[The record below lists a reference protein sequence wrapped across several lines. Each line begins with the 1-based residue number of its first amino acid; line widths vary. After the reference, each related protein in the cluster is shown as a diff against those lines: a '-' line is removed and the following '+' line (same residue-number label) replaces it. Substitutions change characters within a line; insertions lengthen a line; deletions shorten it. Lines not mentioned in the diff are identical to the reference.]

1 MYAPVRNGC
10 TVAYEGFERPV
21 STRLRRSDSLAV
33 PLLTRSDWVPPAVL
47 RPSWKEALVDEPRE
61 PLEEELSDLAG
72 LLQTD
77 ESLETMLGH
86 VAAIAVR
93 AIPACDAA
101 GVTLFEHDRVT
112 TAAASG
118 PLVQR
123 VDDHQYATDEG
134 PCLESLRTGEV
145 RRSPVLADDTRWPK
159 FRGPTLDEGV
169 VSCLSLPLVIGNHGT
184 GGVLNLYSQNRSF
197 EETDEV
203 IGRRFMPPASVAVAN
218 ARAYAKAHA
227 VIEQLQE
234 ALQSRDVIGQAKGI
248 IQVREHCGPDEAFE
262 RLRDLSQHRNI
273 KLRDLAKAVVES
285 PDDILGG

>member
-1 MYAPVRNGC
+1 M
-10 TVAYEGFERPV
+10 
-21 STRLRRSDSLAV
+21 
-33 PLLTRSDWVPPAVL
+33 
-47 RPSWKEALVDEPRE
+47 DEPRE
-61 PLEEELSDLAG
+61 PLADELSDLAG

-86 VAAIAVR
+86 VADIAVR

-123 VDDHQYATDEG
+123 VDNHQYDTDEG
-134 PCLESLRTGEV
+134 PCLESLRTGEI
-145 RRSPVLADDTRWPK
+145 RRSPSLADDTRWPK

-184 GGVLNLYSQNRSF
+184 GGVLNLYSQNRPF
-197 EETDEV
+197 EDADEV

-218 ARAYAKAHA
+218 ASGAVFSARTISKSFMTLAGEKKCRPSISPGRA
-227 VIEQLQE
+227 VE
-234 ALQSRDVIGQAKGI
+234 AAISLTSR
-248 IQVREHCGPDEAFE
+248 
-262 RLRDLSQHRNI
+262 
-273 KLRDLAKAVVES
+273 
-285 PDDILGG
+285 

>member
-1 MYAPVRNGC
+1 M
-10 TVAYEGFERPV
+10 
-21 STRLRRSDSLAV
+21 
-33 PLLTRSDWVPPAVL
+33 
-47 RPSWKEALVDEPRE
+47 DEPRE
-61 PLEEELSDLAG
+61 PLADELSDLAG

-86 VAAIAVR
+86 VAVIAVR

-123 VDDHQYATDEG
+123 VDNHQYATDEG
-134 PCLESLRTGEV
+134 PCLESLRTGEI
-145 RRSPVLADDTRWPK
+145 RRSPSLRDDTRWPK

-184 GGVLNLYSQNRSF
+184 GGVLNLYSQNRPF
-197 EETDEV
+197 EKVDEE

-218 ARAYAKAHA
+218 ARAFAKAHA
-227 VIEQLQE
+227 VIDQLQE

-248 IQVREHCGPDEAFE
+248 IQARERCGPDEAFE

-285 PDDILGG
+285 PDEILGG